1 MSAIP
6 LDGTSGI
13 ESTNGMGPVPMWTG
27 PPPPGAARRMP
38 HGQQQAVMPAAP
50 ASPLPVQPGGYGPP
64 SAVDVRYEQGGPL
77 PIGYAGYGPA
87 MGDDR
92 PVPVENGHTL
102 GLALL
107 MSGVG
112 SLVGLHYGGL
122 YGGAAGVLYGGATVN
137 AVRAGRNLLAG
148 TPEADHEAAVSG
160 TYAVLCAG
168 LASWILWRTLPQR
181 KTRHA
186 KNPTSELG
194 DDE

>member
-1 MSAIP
+1 
-6 LDGTSGI
+6 
-13 ESTNGMGPVPMWTG
+13 MG
-27 PPPPGAARRMP
+27 
-38 HGQQQAVMPAAP
+38 
-50 ASPLPVQPGGYGPP
+50 
-64 SAVDVRYEQGGPL
+64 VDH
-77 PIGYAGYGPA
+77 
-87 MGDDR
+87 

-112 SLVGLHYGGL
+112 SLVGLHYAGL

-168 LASWILWRTLPQR
+168 LASWILWKTLPQR
-181 KTRHA
+181 KARHA
-186 KNPTSELG
+186 VKNPATEPEE
-194 DDE
+194 DE

>member
-13 ESTNGMGPVPMWTG
+13 ESSNGMGAVPMWTG
-27 PPPPGAARRMP
+27 PPPPGAVP
-38 HGQQQAVMPAAP
+38 HGQPQAGVPAAP
-50 ASPLPVQPGGYGPP
+50 ASPMPVEPNPYGPP
-64 SAVDVRYEQGGPL
+64 SAVAVRYEQGGPL

-87 MGDDR
+87 MGADP
-92 PVPVENGHTL
+92 PVPLENGHTL

-107 MSGVG
+107 LSGVG

-181 KTRHA
+181 KLRHA
-186 KNPTSELG
+186 VRNPEP
-194 DDE
+194 DDEGES